1 MASDY
6 ICKLISRR
14 KSTGY
19 SLRSSKK
26 LCLRLQAARFSQHL
40 VVEHPATRL
49 RSSGRTYQ
57 VKYPP
62 LTLFQILNA
71 MLKHIFL
78 IRRRVFISFILLL
91 LLLLIF

>member
-49 RSSGRTYQ
+49 RSSGTTYQ

-62 LTLFQILNA
+62 LPLFQILNA

-91 LLLLIF
+91 LLLIF